1 MIESKLNFKN
11 TKEFRDFLIDKT
23 LKRPN
28 GPQTFTEAN
37 YRVRSINLLPN
48 IDPGDVKT
56 NWNSFFKD
64 SFGLNLFQ
72 QDEFNEYIN
81 LSSLNLQLGNNGK
94 VYSGYIDSFTRVDT
108 GLVGIMTGKKFDND
122 SKLMKFAVK
131 NIRENKDG
139 PVLARIRQ
147 NLNTATLGRVR
158 VLDAINGNLSSLIG
172 IVTGKEPLI
181 EKNYRITV
189 SNNIVGKGVDFL
201 QTVAGVEVPF
211 STIPGDYLSNP
222 KNPIENGTQSRNGGG
237 GLIQDVTNVIG
248 NIFNI
253 DKKRKIAIRPS
264 DLMIKYMGDGQKQ
277 ILFNNLS
284 FSKYSP
290 NYTTRSRSQQSSKV
304 LNFIDNVSKDIKNIL
319 GVEAPNG
326 IAYIGDDRSEDVKF
340 ATADL
345 NGNLVRS
352 SYYLSLM
359 FDPISADLFEKT
371 KNILEGGNI
380 GGPLTWISKNSI
392 NELGLYNNEWDQE
405 STNLND
411 SLSTKYGFR
420 EDSILGKTQE
430 LLNSMPKDGLSSRTH
445 VGNVIDQTSR
455 IFKEGDKM
463 LSRGSAV
470 QYVDKYTKQ
479 TTGIEYCRVWTKD
492 RSYMN
497 YSDTMKKTGNI
508 RKFEDSVVSTP
519 WNLNITPVSN
529 GNKEFEGTSTNIFK
543 KGDGFYAKKYMLS
556 IENLAWKTSSTLG
569 FTYNDL
575 PYCERGLNGGRVMW
589 FPPYDLKISESN
601 SARWSDNTFLGRPE
615 PIYTYQDTSRTG
627 QLSFKVVV
635 DHPSILNLLVR
646 ERFSNM
652 SDEESD
658 NYIKSFFSGCEQ
670 LNFYDLIRKYT
681 YLDGDDIKLIQAYLE
696 KSKDSQIIKTFKT
709 VINPIEVPQ
718 QSSNNNNKVSELKFS
733 FNLKF
738 DNDYPGPNLQT
749 LYVDTPY
756 GLLFESFNNKKNN
769 TLYNLNYDLSSITGL
784 TQTNQLKNEI
794 SYVFGDPN
802 TVITTEKVNQQIVKL
817 DLLFIEA
824 EKQFNDYIDRTEIL
838 KQKISANTINDITL
852 TVESSSSSVASETYN
867 EKLSLRRSSSIIN
880 DFFQRIK
887 NNKTPDLKSKWINSI
902 SPSES
907 KSGDVNNP
915 ELTVVSK
922 GQPIKIVRKFKLS
935 DFGYENNQGT
945 ITINTVNYGEKFTG
959 NSPETNCIGKE
970 FTIVKGLK
978 INSPIAFFCRQSKV
992 NIQYSEVEVVPPEP
1006 IVPPEPVTVITPG
1019 QDIIIDSPTKKPLID
1034 PLKKIIMKTLSECYY
1049 FKKLEEDS
1057 PFVFKSLKEK
1067 LKYFHPGFHSTTP
1080 EGLNS
1085 RLTFL
1090 LQCIRPGD
1098 TIPIKGVSDDTD
1110 LNARNTSFG
1119 PPPVCVLRIGDFYH
1133 SKIIIRDVNFT
1144 YDESPWDMN
1153 PEGIGMQPMIANVS
1167 LQIAFIGGQGLS
1179 KPIER
1184 LQNALSSNF
1193 FANTEIY
1200 DERSIPTNQNID
1212 GKPAEKFTKDFLE
1225 ELLRLNS
1232 QPKQEPKPQ
1241 NVNKISEGKYIGLL
1255 DNKNNILEYTS
1266 YINDVFIYSEQYVK
1280 TYETIYNK
1288 LIPTYGLEIGKLLF
1302 HTVYRTIHEY
1312 DVYTTTSNTPGKT
1325 ISLFGNYKKNKDLFV
1340 LKRGLLA
1347 ALVEKIKTK
1356 NLSEMFNLDKDLTP
1370 AKVTRSNEFITPF
1383 IITYVEKIINYLVD
1397 KNPFQE
1403 MEITRNNLISALDKL
1418 NYIIKF
1424 GKDSKILG
1432 ETVTSAMLSG
1442 FTYDVLYNE
1451 YSSCIDYIEKNT
1463 FKFYND
1469 LITSIDFYNP
1479 IILDNDFEKM
1489 IKVLLYNSVDGI
1501 MKEYEKDTTV
1511 FPENVRIKIRK
1522 RIEDFVE
1529 KPKQKDFKFSKFNQ
1543 RKNSNV
1549 IKFNITES
1557 IDTNENVREDIKK
1570 INSDFVE
1577 VTTKLNFYKTK
1588 K

>member
-11 TKEFRDFLIDKT
+11 TREYRDFLIDKT

-28 GPQTFTEAN
+28 GPQTFTESN
-37 YRVRSINLLPN
+37 YSVRSINILPN

-56 NWNSFFKD
+56 NWNKFFKD

-72 QDEFNEYIN
+72 YDKFNEYIN
-81 LSSLNLQLGNNGK
+81 LSSLNLQLNNNGK
-94 VYSGYIDSFTRVDT
+94 VYSGYIDSFTRVES
-108 GLVGIMTGKKFDND
+108 GLIGIMTGKNFDND

-131 NIRENKDG
+131 NIRENKEG

-147 NLNTATLGRVR
+147 NLITATLGRVN
-158 VLDAINGNLSSLIG
+158 VIDAINGNLSSAIG
-172 IVTGKEPLI
+172 IITGREPLI

-222 KNPIENGTQSRNGGG
+222 KNPIENGTQLRNVGD
-237 GLIQDVTNVIG
+237 GLVQDVTNVIG

-253 DKKRKIAIRPS
+253 DKKRKISIRPS

-290 NYTTRSRSQQSSKV
+290 NYTTRARSQQSSKV

-319 GVEAPNG
+319 GIEAPNG
-326 IAYIGDDRSEDVKF
+326 IAYIGDDRSEDAKY

-352 SYYLSLM
+352 SYYLSLL
-359 FDPISADLFEKT
+359 FDPISANLFERT
-371 KNILEGGNI
+371 KNISEGGNI

-430 LLNSMPKDGLSSRTH
+430 LLNTMPKDGLSSRTH

-470 QYVDKYTKQ
+470 QYVDKYSKQ
-479 TTGIEYCRVWTKD
+479 ITGIEYCRVWTKD

-508 RKFEDSVVSTP
+508 RKFEDSVISTP

-556 IENLAWKTSSTLG
+556 IENLAWKTSNTPG

-575 PYCERGLNGGRVMW
+575 PYCERGPNNGRVMW
-589 FPPYDLKISESN
+589 FPPYDLKITESN
-601 SARWSDNTFLGRPE
+601 TARWTDNTFLGRPE

-627 QLSFKVVV
+627 QLSFKIVV

-646 ERFSNM
+646 EHFTNM

-658 NYIKSFFSGCEQ
+658 NYIRSFFSGCEQ

-681 YLDGDDIKLIQAYLE
+681 YLDADDIKLIQSYLE
-696 KSKDSQIIKTFKT
+696 KSKDPQTIKTFKT

-718 QSSNNNNKVSELKFS
+718 QPNNNNNKVSQLNFS
-733 FNLKF
+733 YNLKF
-738 DNDYPGPNLQT
+738 DNDYPGPNLQS
-749 LYVDTPY
+749 LYVDTQY
-756 GLLFESFNNKKNN
+756 GQLFESFYNKKDR
-769 TLYNLNYDLSSITGL
+769 TLLNLDNDLRSITGL
-784 TQTNQLKNEI
+784 TPTNQLKNEI

-802 TVITTEKVNQQIVKL
+802 TVITTEKVNQQVAKL
-817 DLLFIEA
+817 ELLFNEA
-824 EKQFNDYIDRTEIL
+824 NLQFTDYLERSESL

-887 NNKTPDLKSKWINSI
+887 NNKVPDLKSKWINTI
-902 SPSES
+902 SSSES
-907 KSGDVNNP
+907 KTGDINNP
-915 ELTVVSK
+915 DSTVVTK
-922 GQPIKIVRKFKLS
+922 GQPIKIVRRFKLS

-945 ITINTVNYGEKFTG
+945 LTINTVNYGEKFTG
-959 NSPETNCIGKE
+959 GSPETDCIGKE
-970 FTIVKGLK
+970 FTTVKGLK

-992 NIQYSEVEVVPPEP
+992 NIKYSEVEVIPPEP
-1006 IVPPEPVTVITPG
+1006 IVPPEPVTIITPG
-1019 QDIIIDSPTKKPLID
+1019 KDIIIDSPTKKPLID
-1034 PLKKIIMKTLSECYY
+1034 PLKRIIMKTLSECYY

-1057 PFVFKSLKEK
+1057 PFVFKSLKDK

-1098 TIPIKGVSDDTD
+1098 TIPIKGITDDVD

-1193 FANTEIY
+1193 FANTEMY
-1200 DERSIPTNQNID
+1200 DERSISTYANDEDRKNS
-1212 GKPAEKFTKDFLE
+1212 EKFTKDFLE
-1225 ELLRLNS
+1225 ELLKLNT

-1241 NVNKISEGKYIGLL
+1241 NTNKVTEGKYIGLL
-1255 DNKNNILEYTS
+1255 DTKNNTLEYTS
-1266 YINDVFIYSEQYVK
+1266 YINDVFIYTEQYIK
-1280 TYETIYNK
+1280 TYEILYNK

-1302 HTVYRTIHEY
+1302 DKSYRTIHDY
-1312 DVYTTTSNTPGKT
+1312 DVYTTPSITKT
-1325 ISLFGNYKKNKDLFV
+1325 ISLFGNYKKNKDLSV
-1340 LKRGLLA
+1340 LKRGLITS
-1347 ALVEKIKTK
+1347 LVEKIKST
-1356 NLSEMFNLDKDLTP
+1356 NLSEMFKLDKDLSP

-1383 IITYVEKIINYLVD
+1383 VISYVEKILNYLVD
-1397 KNPFQE
+1397 KNPFEE
-1403 MEITRNNLISALDKL
+1403 MEKTRNQLTSSLDRL
-1418 NYIIKF
+1418 NFIIKNS
-1424 GKDSKILG
+1424 KDSKITG
-1432 ETVTSAMLSG
+1432 EIVTSATLSG
-1442 FTYDVLYNE
+1442 YTYDILYNE

-1463 FKFYND
+1463 FKLYND
-1469 LITSIDFYNP
+1469 LTTSIDFYNP
-1479 IILDNDFEKM
+1479 IILDNDFEKI
-1489 IKVLLYNSVDGI
+1489 IKVLLFNAVNDI
-1501 MKEYEKDTTV
+1501 MKEYEKDTIV
-1511 FPENVRIKIRK
+1511 FPENVRVKIRK

-1529 KPKQKDFKFSKFNQ
+1529 KPKQKDFKFSKFSQ

-1549 IKFNITES
+1549 IKFNITEN
-1557 IDTNENVREDIKK
+1557 IDTNQNIKEEIKK
-1570 INSDFVE
+1570 INSDFFE
-1577 VTTKLNFYKTK
+1577 VTNKLNYYKNK